1 MRAQL
6 IEIKSFKQR
15 QTLAKLRN
23 TKMFGMNDPFGN
35 MNSMM
40 SNFMQDPFAQGAQ
53 NQSGR
58 NQQMAMRNDPFG
70 DPFGQFGS
78 HHSMMAQHRQQMQ
91 NPFALMDQ
99 MMGRNMGGFNQMMQM
114 SNNGGDNAVYSSSS
128 VMTYSNNGDG
138 APKVYQASSQVRQ
151 GPGGVKETR
160 QMMRDSEKGIE
171 KVAVG
176 HHIGERAHVIER
188 KKLNGGDMEE
198 IVNLENLDD
207 ADIPEF
213 NKEFENKLASH
224 VRSSHSHHHH
234 RPHLGGNQP
243 FAIESDKHRSSKDR
257 KSKSKSKH

>member
-1 MRAQL
+1 
-6 IEIKSFKQR
+6 
-15 QTLAKLRN
+15 
-23 TKMFGMNDPFGN
+23 
-35 MNSMM
+35 
-40 SNFMQDPFAQGAQ
+40 
-53 NQSGR
+53 
-58 NQQMAMRNDPFG
+58 
-70 DPFGQFGS
+70 
-78 HHSMMAQHRQQMQ
+78 
-91 NPFALMDQ
+91 
-99 MMGRNMGGFNQMMQM
+99 M

-207 ADIPEF
+207 
-213 NKEFENKLASH
+213 
-224 VRSSHSHHHH
+224 
-234 RPHLGGNQP
+234 
-243 FAIESDKHRSSKDR
+243 SKQMTFF
-257 KSKSKSKH
+257 